1 MRYCRREGSLF
12 RGGALYDK
20 TAADLSK
27 EFADRIDIY
36 IFNGGLRMEK
46 WELEYEKKLCSAAEA
61 VRLVKDGERILVG
74 GIAARPEGLVRAL
87 VDNAA
92 SFHGVK
98 IMHGLSSGGED
109 YLKEEYKD
117 NFIHETLFVS
127 ASTRKAVNEGC
138 AVVYPCYYFEI
149 GNLLKD
155 RDIEVDVFMFQASL
169 PNEHGYC
176 SCGLNAD
183 FIREG
188 VETADRVIMQV
199 NAHMPRN
206 AGIDSLVHVSEA
218 DRIVRCDEPMP
229 AVPRTEITEIERK
242 IGENCAAL
250 VEDGSTIQIG
260 IGSIPDAVCQALM
273 GKKNLG
279 VHSEMISDGI
289 MDLCRAGVITNTQK
303 SNEKRTM
310 VAAFVMG
317 TQELYDFVDNNPAV
331 TLMRA
336 SYTNDPF
343 TIAKCSDLVCINT
356 CIQVD
361 LMGQVVSG
369 SYGLRNISGSGGQLD
384 FLRGAA
390 ITLDKKG
397 KAIIAMTSVH
407 EKNGVRTSRIR
418 PFITEGSSVTVTRQ
432 DADYFV
438 TEFGVAQVKGK
449 NLKDRARCLIE
460 IAHPDFRPE
469 LIAEYERRF
478 KVAY

>member
-1 MRYCRREGSLF
+1 
-12 RGGALYDK
+12 
-20 TAADLSK
+20 
-27 EFADRIDIY
+27 
-36 IFNGGLRMEK
+36 
-46 WELEYEKKLCSAAEA
+46 
-61 VRLVKDGERILVG
+61 
-74 GIAARPEGLVRAL
+74 
-87 VDNAA
+87 
-92 SFHGVK
+92 
-98 IMHGLSSGGED
+98 
-109 YLKEEYKD
+109 
-117 NFIHETLFVS
+117 
-127 ASTRKAVNEGC
+127 
-138 AVVYPCYYFEI
+138 
-149 GNLLKD
+149 
-155 RDIEVDVFMFQASL
+155 
-169 PNEHGYC
+169 
-176 SCGLNAD
+176 
-183 FIREG
+183 
-188 VETADRVIMQV
+188 
-199 NAHMPRN
+199 
-206 AGIDSLVHVSEA
+206 
-218 DRIVRCDEPMP
+218 
-229 AVPRTEITEIERK
+229 
-242 IGENCAAL
+242 
-250 VEDGSTIQIG
+250 
-260 IGSIPDAVCQALM
+260 M

>member
-1 MRYCRREGSLF
+1 MRGL
-12 RGGALYDK
+12 
-20 TAADLSK
+20 TAW
-27 EFADRIDIY
+27 Y
-36 IFNGGLRMEK
+36 M
-46 WELEYEKKLCSAAEA
+46 
-61 VRLVKDGERILVG
+61 
-74 GIAARPEGLVRAL
+74 
-87 VDNAA
+87 
-92 SFHGVK
+92 
-98 IMHGLSSGGED
+98 
-109 YLKEEYKD
+109 
-117 NFIHETLFVS
+117 
-127 ASTRKAVNEGC
+127 
-138 AVVYPCYYFEI
+138 
-149 GNLLKD
+149 
-155 RDIEVDVFMFQASL
+155 
-169 PNEHGYC
+169 
-176 SCGLNAD
+176 
-183 FIREG
+183 
-188 VETADRVIMQV
+188 
-199 NAHMPRN
+199 
-206 AGIDSLVHVSEA
+206 VSEA

-418 PFITEGSSVTVTRQ
+418 PFITEGCVG
-432 DADYFV
+432 DGHPAGCGLLCH
-438 TEFGVAQVKGK
+438 GVRRRSGEGK
-449 NLKDRARCLIE
+449 NEDRARCLIE
-460 IAHPDFRPE
+460 DRASDFRPE